1 MPEGIMKNLENVLEG
16 WRDFKAECKEQ
27 TIKTKEALR
36 AKEYF
41 RALHHAT
48 GYLEAGLQNLSKLW
62 FYTWVPKWSLVAY
75 MIYVGV

>member
-1 MPEGIMKNLENVLEG
+1 MANGINKNFDRVLEG
-16 WRDFKAECKEQ
+16 FAAFRDECNEQ
-27 TIKTKEALR
+27 TIKIKDALR